1 MTPSISRRSFVAG
14 AGAVGAVGALTAMT
28 AGAATA
34 RAADVNTAARRARTV
49 ILGGRV
55 FTGTARGGSGLEA
68 VAIGTDGRILEVGRS
83 RDVRRWISRG
93 TVVVDAAG
101 GSIMSGIHDGHMHP
115 LGAAAQSL
123 NPSLQNASVTVPQ
136 LQEILAGFIN
146 ATSDAG
152 PDAWLQVT
160 DWNPVGM
167 LPAGT
172 VANKAQLDAITTT
185 RPIYL
190 QGSDFH
196 NSFVNSRALALA
208 GITRDTPDP
217 AGGEI
222 VKDASGDPTGL
233 LKDNA
238 QGLVGDVIPP
248 PSQDRLDAAYA
259 TMATFLLSQGVTSF
273 LDAASGPDSLATYAE
288 LQAKGLLLQNVTPA
302 VRLSVEQTLAPRDTV
317 AWLRTLQAAHQDNPR
332 LHVTT
337 TKVFVDGVIEFPAQT
352 AALLT
357 PYLDTDGQPTDNLG
371 DLYITSNQYAQLAIA
386 LDAAGWQM
394 HSHAIGDR
402 AVRTALDA
410 YEAAFLAGGGR
421 SKRRGHTIAHLQ
433 LVHRDDHSR
442 FARLGT
448 LASMQLQW
456 AVRNVFTLDALE
468 PFIGPSRWGQLYP
481 AQSLARAGATLVG
494 GSDWPVDPFRPFNQ
508 IATAIDRL
516 DPVGDTTP
524 LVASEAISRE
534 ASLRMHTRGS
544 AEQLR
549 SEGTGTVAVG
559 QRADLMVLDRDLT
572 RVSVNDV
579 RGTVVQ
585 HTLIAGEVV
594 HDADSSAARQ
604 AASRSAAATDS
615 VTAVTRYA
623 GTRRDP
629 HSCCGH

>member
-1 MTPSISRRSFVAG
+1 MRPSISRRSFVAG
-14 AGAVGAVGALTAMT
+14 AGAAGALTALT
-28 AGAATA
+28 AGAGTA
-34 RAADVNTAARRARTV
+34 RAADANTAARRARTV

-55 FTGTARGGSGLEA
+55 FTGTARGGGGLEA

-101 GSIMSGIHDGHMHP
+101 GSIMSGVHDGHMHP

-123 NPSLQNASVTVPQ
+123 NPSLQNASVTVAQ
-136 LQEILAGFIN
+136 LQEILTGFID

-160 DWNPVGM
+160 DWNPVG
-167 LPAGT
+167 LLSAGT
-172 VANKAQLDAITTT
+172 VANKAQLDAIATT

-222 VKDASGDPTGL
+222 VKDAAGEPTGL

-273 LDAASGPDSLATYAE
+273 LDAASGPDSIATYAE
-288 LQAKGLLLQNVTPA
+288 LQAKGLLLQHVTPA
-302 VRLSVEQTLAPRDTV
+302 VRLSVEQTLAPRETV
-317 AWLRTLQAAHQDNPR
+317 AWLRALQAAYQDNPR

-357 PYLDTDGQPTDNLG
+357 PYLDADGQPTDNFG
-371 DLYITSNQYAQLAIA
+371 DLYITSAQYARLAIA

-410 YEAAFLAGGGR
+410 YEAAVLAGGGR

-433 LVHRDDHSR
+433 LVHPDDLAR
-442 FARLGT
+442 FVRLGT

-468 PFIGPSRWGQLYP
+468 PFIGPSRWGRLYP

-508 IATAIDRL
+508 IDRL

-524 LVASEAISRE
+524 LVAGEAISRD

-544 AEQLR
+544 AEQLH
-549 SEGTGTVAVG
+549 SERTGTVAVG
-559 QRADLMVLDRDLT
+559 RRADLMVLDRDLA
-572 RVSVNDV
+572 RVPVNDI

-594 HDADSSAARQ
+594 HDAGSSGAREAANR
-604 AASRSAAATDS
+604 AAAATGS
-615 VTAVTRYA
+615 LTAVSRYA

-629 HSCCGH
+629 HACCGHRPTP